1 MKYILN
7 LDNDGL
13 SLLRTLLLE
22 HRSKVFSKV
31 KYYDILNRNGNGDYN
46 SSLED
51 SRKLVSLCSSLI
63 SQLEIRGK

>member
-1 MKYILN
+1 MKYILT

-22 HRSKVFSKV
+22 HRSKAFSKV

-46 SSLED
+46 LALDD
-51 SRKLVSLCSSLI
+51 SRKLLSLCTSLI
-63 SQLEIRGK
+63 SQLKIRGK